1 MSKRQVKNY
10 TEEFKLSSAKIAS
23 ESNQAIKITAQEL
36 GVHPTT
42 LCGWVKR
49 YYPNTLKNHH
59 AGTQED
65 LVSEVK
71 RLRKENRRL
80 TEERNI
86 LKKATAYF
94 ASDLS

>member
-10 TEEFKLSSAKIAS
+10 TEEFKRSSAKIAS
-23 ESNQAIKITAQEL
+23 ESTQPIKLTAQDL

-42 LCGWVKR
+42 LHGWVKR
-49 YYPNTLKNHH
+49 YYPKRLTNNSV
-59 AGTQED
+59 GMQED
-65 LVSEVK
+65 LSEENK

-80 TEERNI
+80 TQERDI